1 MRKYGFGASHYAQ
14 VLCVNEK
21 EADKSLEKGE
31 KYGMWALSTQ
41 VSGEKKIIKKGLLIM
56 FARILIWTGG
66 IPVMR
71 WSGTFG

>member
-31 KYGMWALSTQ
+31 KYGM
-41 VSGEKKIIKKGLLIM
+41 
-56 FARILIWTGG
+56 
-66 IPVMR
+66 
-71 WSGTFG
+71 